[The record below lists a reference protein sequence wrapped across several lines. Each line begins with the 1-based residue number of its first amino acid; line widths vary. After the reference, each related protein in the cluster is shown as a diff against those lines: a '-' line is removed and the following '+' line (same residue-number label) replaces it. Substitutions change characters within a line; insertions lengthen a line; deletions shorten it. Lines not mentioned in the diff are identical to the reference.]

1 MEILHNTN
9 NINIEKYSDEKYQ
22 SLKTEDSSIINNN
35 NNQFLQIKEIKSIL
49 DSL

>member
-22 SLKTEDSSIINNN
+22 SLKTEDFSIINNN